1 MSSSSSSSSS
11 NIRVYVQWKE
21 PTVFAGEDVECTIT
35 FKNIAPLPGAEGDG
49 TRNSRHSGSA
59 PNEERQRKVTPLH
72 SSSAATVSRNS
83 FLSPQVRLEQARGH
97 RATLSLNVPSSS
109 KPWSPSSGPS
119 NYNGALR
126 PEYKHGRSVSIVS
139 IGSGTIGEDTRR
151 QATAGTAKRPAR
163 GHGRSASLQVMPGRS
178 IMASPPPVLLGTR
191 SVTQPSQLYEASTA
205 PALAETQ
212 SEPQLP
218 TRPGRRSSGIRTA
231 PNTPALSNPR
241 KFSDSPIQAFRF
253 PGTPPPRHSSPP
265 DPMQPSGPGAGPRM
279 NASQFRS
286 QSPRLPE
293 QRYNGQE
300 SMPPI
305 SRILSTS
312 SMNGTPRSS
321 VDFYSMS
328 NNSSETLA
336 SEYLPQSARRGSQ
349 IPMHARQKSHTPPT
363 NHQRLPE
370 VLMMGYA
377 QIVGSFTLDGSLV
390 NQAPF
395 EEVKR
400 KGVLGGQGGGGV
412 VGVERSKKESGLFG
426 ALGWGS
432 IGESLGGL
440 LGGEEPSSIREMRNQ
455 ANTKTIPLLSTPQ
468 SILFVDLRLAP
479 GESRAYTY
487 CFTLPRGLPP
497 SHKGRAMKVSYHLT
511 IGTQRPGPMIE
522 QQQVRHV
529 DVPFRVFGGV
539 NSQGEIMGHD
549 LMAPYIILQDQART
563 WSVDASSTVSGAGH
577 MQVAEKSKVSDSSLD
592 DFLSYV
598 DNLLDTP
605 RQNSSIG
612 LLSPSEA
619 GPRRP
624 SRIEEPSSMKESI
637 DFAILR
643 SNISSGSNQSSNRFE
658 ISRSGRRV
666 AVIMLGRPA
675 YRLGETISAVI
686 DFVDAD
692 IPCYFA
698 HVSLETCEK
707 VDPAIAM
714 RSSASIHRATRKIHA
729 AYSANALFARRLAFS
744 PSIPHTATPEFI
756 TSGVSLEWKLRVE
769 FVTPRL
775 GAEHAEDEPPGHDL
789 LEEIAKDDRGTVLV
803 AVERLLCES
812 FEVAVPVRVYGAV
825 ARGSESVGGEEL
837 SV

>member
-1 MSSSSSSSSS
+1 
-11 NIRVYVQWKE
+11 
-21 PTVFAGEDVECTIT
+21 
-35 FKNIAPLPGAEGDG
+35 
-49 TRNSRHSGSA
+49 
-59 PNEERQRKVTPLH
+59 
-72 SSSAATVSRNS
+72 
-83 FLSPQVRLEQARGH
+83 
-97 RATLSLNVPSSS
+97 
-109 KPWSPSSGPS
+109 
-119 NYNGALR
+119 
-126 PEYKHGRSVSIVS
+126 
-139 IGSGTIGEDTRR
+139 
-151 QATAGTAKRPAR
+151 
-163 GHGRSASLQVMPGRS
+163 
-178 IMASPPPVLLGTR
+178 
-191 SVTQPSQLYEASTA
+191 
-205 PALAETQ
+205 
-212 SEPQLP
+212 
-218 TRPGRRSSGIRTA
+218 
-231 PNTPALSNPR
+231 
-241 KFSDSPIQAFRF
+241 
-253 PGTPPPRHSSPP
+253 
-265 DPMQPSGPGAGPRM
+265 
-279 NASQFRS
+279 
-286 QSPRLPE
+286 
-293 QRYNGQE
+293 
-300 SMPPI
+300 
-305 SRILSTS
+305 
-312 SMNGTPRSS
+312 MNGTPRSG

-363 NHQRLPE
+363 NHPRLPE